1 MVGTGPGEG
10 NLQSRV
16 FFIWGS
22 LCAACF
28 AYSYFLIPET
38 KGLSLEQVD
47 RMLEESTPRTS
58 SKWVA
63 QSTFAADMGLIG
75 RNLQGIPVQKS
86 EIGER
91 ALLDV

>member
-1 MVGTGPGEG
+1 MVGVDKA
-10 NLQSRV
+10 NLGAKV

-28 AYSYFLIPET
+28 VYAYLLVPET

-47 RMLEESTPRTS
+47 KMLEETNARNS

-63 QSTFAADMGLIG
+63 HSTFAADMGMTE
-75 RNLQGIPVQKS
+75 K
-86 EIGER
+86 R
-91 ALLDV
+91 AAEHVE